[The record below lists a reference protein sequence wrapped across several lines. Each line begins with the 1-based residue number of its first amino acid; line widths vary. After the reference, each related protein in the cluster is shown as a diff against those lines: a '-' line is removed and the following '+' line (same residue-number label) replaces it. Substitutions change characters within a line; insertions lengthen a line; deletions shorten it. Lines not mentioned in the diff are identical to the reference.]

1 MAALPP
7 LPQYYLLPVSLP
19 WPPLVT
25 MEELDE
31 RDPLRA
37 ADVYPTEPVEQET
50 TEAFRHNV
58 TKLLLARWGHIDE
71 SKYDLILGTS
81 TKDQKHKNPHIAQI
95 KKWAEN
101 IQTSWIGTGS
111 WMQRF
116 IADAI
121 SWADYQKLIDNLN
134 REIKLLM
141 LVPDGETE
149 AARQQRRDR
158 GRDYK
163 KALRIHREHIRLG
176 AVQEIEDAEQALENA
191 SLTKGVTERELQVL
205 RSRLTFLEQFREGL
219 QPTNLA
225 NAARIENVEAEERYY
240 AKLNREERDTF
251 LEGLWNEDVFV
262 SFLWK
267 FQGVLH
273 FK

>member
-1 MAALPP
+1 
-7 LPQYYLLPVSLP
+7 
-19 WPPLVT
+19 
-25 MEELDE
+25 
-31 RDPLRA
+31 
-37 ADVYPTEPVEQET
+37 
-50 TEAFRHNV
+50 
-58 TKLLLARWGHIDE
+58 
-71 SKYDLILGTS
+71 
-81 TKDQKHKNPHIAQI
+81 
-95 KKWAEN
+95 
-101 IQTSWIGTGS
+101 
-111 WMQRF
+111 MQRF

-225 NAARIENVEAEERYY
+225 NAARVEDVEAEERYY
-240 AKLNREERDTF
+240 AQLNREERDTF
-251 LEGLWNEDVFV
+251 LEGLWNEDIFV
-262 SFLWK
+262 SFLWE